1 MLESFE
7 TDHILKAAKELGET
21 YSETTG
27 LITEMVECTRM
38 VNDLYDHGQGGLGKS
53 LISFGIALVV
63 FPEPFM
69 VSDVAGGAIVAA
81 GMMYNKVVTPSLYID
96 DIYKS
101 IEEQIMCLHGMKI
114 DVAED
119 RSVNF
124 VFPSMHL
131 NL

>member
-1 MLESFE
+1 MVSNE
-7 TDHILKAAKELGET
+7 TDHIVQAAKELGGT

-38 VNDLYDHGQGGLGKS
+38 VNDLYDHGQGGFGKS
-53 LISFGIALVV
+53 LISFGIALVM

-69 VSDVAGGAIVAA
+69 VSDVVGGAIVAA
-81 GMMYNKVVTPSLYID
+81 GMVYNKVVTPAGYID
-96 DIYKS
+96 DIYSS

-114 DVAED
+114 DISEG

-131 NL
+131 NP

>member
-1 MLESFE
+1 MVSIE
-7 TDHILKAAKELGET
+7 TDHIIQSAKELGGT
-21 YSETTG
+21 YSETAG

-53 LISFGIALVV
+53 LVNFGIALVM

-69 VSDVAGGAIVAA
+69 VSDVVGGAIIAA
-81 GMMYNKVVTPSLYID
+81 GMVYNKVHTPPGYID

-101 IEEQIMCLHGMKI
+101 IEEQIMSLHEMKI
-114 DVAED
+114 DVAEGRTVD
-119 RSVNF
+119 F
-124 VFPSMHL
+124 VFPSMHF